1 MTFNQSK
8 ARYEEILR
16 KAQEARDAEKKREAE
31 AKARQQDWNGRASNT
46 IQNMTN
52 SANKVLGELP
62 VRIDDARDGKGL
74 VIQMRTLDDKKH
86 AELKIIFTEDY
97 SKKLVTARLFL
108 EPDDGTVSIEL
119 PELPAS
125 PQPSFDKAKRDME
138 SVLSGMLE
146 KFFDRIIEL
155 SAAAGLEVPMIAAP
169 SPAAVPAI
177 AGPVAAPAG
186 PVAGPTPAAP
196 VSAPAPVA
204 AQAPQPKPP
213 APAAKPIAPAPT
225 PPAAGLPPRPAPTA
239 PAAPLPPPAARPA
252 TSSGSTLP
260 PLRPLPPLG
269 PLGPRQG

>member
-86 AELKIIFTEDY
+86 AELKIIFSEDY

-155 SAAAGLEVPMIAAP
+155 STAAGLDVPMLAG
-169 SPAAVPAI
+169 PAAAALPAI
-177 AGPVAAPAG
+177 AGPAAASLAPA
-186 PVAGPTPAAP
+186 AQAPAPGAAQAP
-196 VSAPAPVA
+196 PAPALAPKPLTPAPVA
-204 AQAPQPKPP
+204 
-213 APAAKPIAPAPT
+213 
-225 PPAAGLPPRPAPTA
+225 PAAGPPPRPAPTT
-239 PAAPLPPPAARPA
+239 PSAPLPPPAPRPA
-252 TSSGSTLP
+252 TSSTGSTLP

>member
-31 AKARQQDWNGRASNT
+31 AKARQVDWNGRASNT

-52 SANKVLGELP
+52 SANKILGELP

-125 PQPSFDKAKRDME
+125 PQPSFDKAKREME

-146 KFFDRIIEL
+146 KFFERIIEL
-155 SAAAGLEVPMIAAP
+155 SVNAGLDVPMLAAP
-169 SPAAVPAI
+169 AAAAVPAI
-177 AGPVAAPAG
+177 AGPSAPA
-186 PVAGPTPAAP
+186 VPTPAAQ
-196 VSAPAPVA
+196 V
-204 AQAPQPKPP
+204 P
-213 APAAKPIAPAPT
+213 APAAPKPLAPAPAA
-225 PPAAGLPPRPAPTA
+225 PAAGLPPRPAPTA